1 MAEDR
6 KMAVHKRNR
15 IEFWVFLVLLMGI
28 AIAFCCAKKDFFT
41 DEMAQYGLSNSYYN
55 PFLRTIYDNNLDDNI
70 IYGKDLMN
78 YIVVNKGERFA
89 YDSVYYNQT
98 QDVHPPLY
106 YMVTHTICSVFYGT
120 FSKWTGLVPNLIFL
134 ALMLAILYQ
143 FGVRLFESH
152 KIGIML
158 MILYGTSTSATSNYT
173 MVRMYQPL
181 ALLTL
186 LLAYELLRLLQSDR
200 PRLIYP
206 AIFATVCAG
215 MLTHY
220 FYLFYAFFVCA
231 FVFFYLLGKKCY
243 KKLWRFSVSALLGVG
258 AMVLIYPYIL
268 TSLSGQGNLSVDYSL
283 KRCVTDIIRM
293 TLYMGRGMLLC
304 AVVGGIGILILF
316 YGAIKNKKTQGK
328 RLAYPKN
335 TEYAVLLLVPAVLA
349 FLVIALVG
357 PLERYAFHLTPFVV
371 LFAGLIW
378 AFVIVRYSAAGKV
391 LDSNLMRVCYMVI
404 AFCMV
409 WFVYQPKFLYRDAV
423 TSYEIAKQYHTSPC
437 VYMNGTNAEV
447 GIVGNL
453 IQMSYFDDICLQAN
467 PWSDKIVDYIEAHP
481 DNETVVIY
489 IAERIDAADDDD
501 EVNIIKS
508 RLSKEYSAE
517 LVRFGDFTRMYVLRA
532 VEP

>member
-1 MAEDR
+1 MAEKC
-6 KMAVHKRNR
+6 KMWTQKRSR
-15 IEFWVFLVLLMGI
+15 MEFWVFFVLLMGI
-28 AIAFCCAKKDFFT
+28 AIVFCCAKKDFFT
-41 DEMAQYGLSNSYYN
+41 DEIAQYGLSNSYYN

-78 YIVVNKGERFA
+78 YVVVNKGERFA

-106 YMVTHTICSVFYGT
+106 YAVIHTICSIFYGT

-134 ALMLAILYQ
+134 ALMLVILYR

-152 KIGIML
+152 RLGIML

-220 FYLFYAFFVCA
+220 FYLFYAFFACA
-231 FVFFYLLGKKCY
+231 FVFFYLLGKKYY
-243 KKLWRFSVSALLGVG
+243 KKLWRFSAAALLGVG
-258 AMVLIYPYIL
+258 VMVLIYPYIL

-304 AVVGGIGILILF
+304 AVVGAIGMLLLLLN
-316 YGAIKNKKTQGK
+316 ALKNKKTQGT
-328 RLAYPKN
+328 RTAYPKN
-335 TEYAVLLLVPAVLA
+335 TVYAVLLLVPALLT

-378 AFVIVRYSAAGKV
+378 AFVIQTYPQADKALG
-391 LDSNLMRVCYMVI
+391 SNAIRGCYVVI
-404 AFCMV
+404 AFCVV
-409 WFVYQPKFLYRDAV
+409 WFVYQPKFLYKDAGE
-423 TSYEIAKQYHTSPC
+423 SYELAKQYHTSPC

-467 PWSDKIVDYIEAHP
+467 PWSDKIVEYIESHP

-489 IAERIDAADDDD
+489 IAERIDAADDED

-508 RLSKEYSAE
+508 RLSREYSAE

-532 VEP
+532 IES

>member
-1 MAEDR
+1 MAENLSAL
-6 KMAVHKRNR
+6 KKNR
-15 IEFWVFLVLLMGI
+15 VEFWGFLVLLMCI
-28 AIAFCCAKKDFFT
+28 AVVFCCAKHDFFT

-55 PFLRTIYDNNLDDNI
+55 PFLRTIYGNNLDDNI

-106 YMVTHTICSVFYGT
+106 YMVTHTICSIFYGT
-120 FSKWTGLVPNLIFL
+120 FSKWTGLIPNLIFL

-152 KIGIML
+152 KIGIMM

-186 LLAYELLRLLQSDR
+186 LLAYEFLLLLQSNR
-200 PRLIYP
+200 PRLVYP
-206 AIFATVCAG
+206 AIFLTICSG

-231 FVFFYLLGKKCY
+231 FVFFYLLKERQY
-243 KKLWRFSVSALLGVG
+243 QKLWRFSVAALSGVG

-268 TSLSGQGNLSVDYSL
+268 TSLSGQSNLSVDYSL
-283 KRCVTDIIRM
+283 KRCMTDIIRM
-293 TLYMGRGMLLC
+293 ILYMGRGMLLC
-304 AVVGGIGILILF
+304 AVVGAVGILLLIW
-316 YGAIKNKKTQGK
+316 ITIQQK
-328 RLAYPKN
+328 RQQESQLRTKN
-335 TEYAVLLLVPAVLA
+335 TKQSIYALLLIAPAAIA

-371 LFAGLIW
+371 LFAGLVW
-378 AFVIVRYSAAGKV
+378 TCVICNMPKSEHV
-391 LDSNLMRVCYMVI
+391 LGNNVLRLGYVVI
-404 AFCMV
+404 AFCLV
-409 WFVYQPKFLYRDAV
+409 WFVYQPKFLYRDAGE
-423 TSYEIAKQYHTSPC
+423 SYEIAKQYHTSPC

-467 PWSDKIVDYIEAHP
+467 PWSDKITDYIEAHA
-481 DNETVVIY
+481 DNDTIIVY

-501 EVNIIKS
+501 EVRIIMSK
-508 RLSKEYSAE
+508 LSKNYSAE
-517 LVRFGDFTRMYVLRA
+517 MVRFGDFTRMYVLRA
-532 VEP
+532 AES